1 MEKERWNRSSFT
13 AGIDNIFLTYKKKT
27 GWPTPTTGSITGAI
41 VDVLMSII
49 NKMESID
56 DRLDALE
63 TYVDELE
70 IRVALNK

>member
-56 DRLDALE
+56 DRLGVLEAYINALDYGGPE
-63 TYVDELE
+63 
-70 IRVALNK
+70 